1 MTVLIHTIRIR
12 YSLLTMR
19 CRRRL
24 GHQND
29 DSTCGPLTFGF
40 LPPPSSSS
48 TTDPSGRYTATI
60 PRLMHRTR
68 ATRSLSLCY
77 SPPPMVTTGAR
88 ARVRFPPSANSFLHL
103 PCAVRE
109 HLLNNRPSPELRHL
123 FS

>member
-40 LPPPSSSS
+40 LPPLLLIDHRPLRSVYRDY
-48 TTDPSGRYTATI
+48 TTVDAPYARDSFALTLLLPAANGNHGR
-60 PRLMHRTR
+60 
-68 ATRSLSLCY
+68 
-77 SPPPMVTTGAR
+77 AR
-88 ARVRFPPSANSFLHL
+88 AREIPAERQLVSTPSLCRPRAPP
-103 PCAVRE
+103 
-109 HLLNNRPSPELRHL
+109 
-123 FS
+123 